1 VTAVARL
8 VENGTARRHGAIHIH
23 ACLTGG
29 RTARLAEGTDLRCL
43 FDIHLVTI
51 SSETVSCRGS
61 TMAGLK
67 PAGGVQPSL
76 HPSEPHRGKA
86 MARNAEN
93 GGIRDGSLL
102 RIAAWSSAAV
112 MLLLPLFAMQ
122 VTGEVDW
129 DVADFAILAAM
140 LGAAGCTYELAAR
153 KAANTAYRAAVG
165 IALVAVF
172 ILIWMNLAVGI
183 IGGEDNPANVM
194 YGGVLAVGIVGAIIV
209 RFQPQGMARA
219 LVATALA
226 QALVALIALIAGL
239 GSAEANWPGVVITVT
254 GFFTALWL
262 ASAWLFRKAAR
273 EQTTLS

>member
-1 VTAVARL
+1 
-8 VENGTARRHGAIHIH
+8 
-23 ACLTGG
+23 
-29 RTARLAEGTDLRCL
+29 
-43 FDIHLVTI
+43 
-51 SSETVSCRGS
+51 
-61 TMAGLK
+61 
-67 PAGGVQPSL
+67 
-76 HPSEPHRGKA
+76 

-102 RIAAWSSAAV
+102 RIAAWNSAAV

-140 LGAAGCTYELAAR
+140 LGGVGGTYELAAR

>member
-1 VTAVARL
+1 
-8 VENGTARRHGAIHIH
+8 
-23 ACLTGG
+23 
-29 RTARLAEGTDLRCL
+29 
-43 FDIHLVTI
+43 
-51 SSETVSCRGS
+51 
-61 TMAGLK
+61 
-67 PAGGVQPSL
+67 
-76 HPSEPHRGKA
+76 
-86 MARNAEN
+86 
-93 GGIRDGSLL
+93 
-102 RIAAWSSAAV
+102 
-112 MLLLPLFAMQ
+112 
-122 VTGEVDW
+122 
-129 DVADFAILAAM
+129 
-140 LGAAGCTYELAAR
+140 
-153 KAANTAYRAAVG
+153 
-165 IALVAVF
+165 
-172 ILIWMNLAVGI
+172 MNLAVGI

>member
-1 VTAVARL
+1 
-8 VENGTARRHGAIHIH
+8 
-23 ACLTGG
+23 
-29 RTARLAEGTDLRCL
+29 
-43 FDIHLVTI
+43 
-51 SSETVSCRGS
+51 
-61 TMAGLK
+61 
-67 PAGGVQPSL
+67 
-76 HPSEPHRGKA
+76 

-140 LGAAGCTYELAAR
+140 LGGVGGTYELAAR
-153 KAANTAYRAAVG
+153 KSANTAYRAAVG

>member
-1 VTAVARL
+1 
-8 VENGTARRHGAIHIH
+8 
-23 ACLTGG
+23 
-29 RTARLAEGTDLRCL
+29 
-43 FDIHLVTI
+43 
-51 SSETVSCRGS
+51 
-61 TMAGLK
+61 
-67 PAGGVQPSL
+67 
-76 HPSEPHRGKA
+76 

-140 LGAAGCTYELAAR
+140 LGGVGGTYELAAR

-239 GSAEANWPGVVITVT
+239 GSAEANWPGVIITVT

>member
-1 VTAVARL
+1 
-8 VENGTARRHGAIHIH
+8 
-23 ACLTGG
+23 
-29 RTARLAEGTDLRCL
+29 
-43 FDIHLVTI
+43 
-51 SSETVSCRGS
+51 
-61 TMAGLK
+61 
-67 PAGGVQPSL
+67 
-76 HPSEPHRGKA
+76 
-86 MARNAEN
+86 
-93 GGIRDGSLL
+93 
-102 RIAAWSSAAV
+102 

-140 LGAAGCTYELAAR
+140 LGGVGGTYELAAR

-239 GSAEANWPGVVITVT
+239 GSTEANWPDVVITVT